1 MNFFFF
7 INQQHEFKNYF
18 PVAMEIKKKFNKS
31 HIYFNEVALIK
42 KNQPNLKKLFVIF
55 KK

>member
-7 INQQHEFKNYF
+7 INQQHEFQNYF

-31 HIYFNEVALIK
+31 HINFNEVALIK
-42 KNQPNLKKLFVIF
+42 KKSTKF
-55 KK
+55 KKIICNF